1 MDEHQAIARLKQG
14 DIEGLETL
22 VRLYQEQAVRAA
34 YLITQ
39 DLPLAEDIVQ
49 AAFLRAYERIEQ
61 FDAARRFE
69 PWFLRS
75 VINDAIKAAQRQQ
88 HYVSLEGAD
97 TQTTLL
103 DLLEDT
109 SPGPLDQLEQEEL
122 KQLVR
127 EALQML
133 SPEQRAAV
141 VMRYYLDMSEAEMV
155 ETTNAPRGTIK
166 WRLHTAR
173 EHLRRLLSRPMAGE

>member
-1 MDEHQAIARLKQG
+1 MDERQAIARLKQG
-14 DIEGLETL
+14 NIEGLETL
-22 VRLYQEQAVRAA
+22 VRLYQEKAVRAA
-34 YLITQ
+34 FLITQ

-61 FDAARRFE
+61 FDVMRRFE

-75 VINDAIKAAQRQQ
+75 VINEAIKAAQRRQR
-88 HYVSLEGAD
+88 YVPLDDAD
-97 TQTTLL
+97 AQTTLL

-109 SPGPLDQLEQEEL
+109 APGPLDQLEQKEL
-122 KQLVR
+122 QQIVR

-141 VMRYYLDMSEAEMV
+141 VMRYYLDMSEVEMV
-155 ETTNAPRGTIK
+155 ETANTPQGTIK
-166 WRLHTAR
+166 WRLHAAR
-173 EHLRRLLSRPMAGE
+173 EHLRKLLSWPMAGE

>member
-1 MDEHQAIARLKQG
+1 MNERQAIARLKQG

-22 VRLYQEQAVRAA
+22 VCIYQEKAVRAA

-61 FDAARRFE
+61 FDTGRRFE

-75 VINDAIKAAQRQQ
+75 VINDAIKAARRRQR
-88 HYVSLEGAD
+88 YIPLDGAD

-109 SPGPLDQLEQEEL
+109 APGPLDQLVQTEL
-122 KQLVR
+122 KQAVR
-127 EALQML
+127 EALRML

-155 ETTNAPRGTIK
+155 ETANAPKGTIK
-166 WRLHTAR
+166 WRLHAAR